1 MAKKERCYN
10 MLYHALK
17 HTYIALLHIKSL
29 HPNPVL
35 CIGVKYSVRKNKRV
49 HACIVA
55 PHWEVCKFLQ
65 NEETSKFVSNHEQD
79 LKKYVPKALKGT

>member
-10 MLYHALK
+10 MLCHA
-17 HTYIALLHIKSL
+17 TLLHIKSL
-29 HPNPVL
+29 RPNPVL
-35 CIGVKYSVRKNKRV
+35 GLNTASKKTSVCM

-55 PHWEVCKFLQ
+55 PHCEVCKFLQ